1 MVSVNE
7 FGGSRIAISSGTQDP
22 ITVFGQSASYYDN
35 STERISILDTGL
47 VGIGTAT
54 PTSNLTVGGNINATN
69 DICVAGVNCIKNLS
83 KTLYNYTTA
92 SGWNDIGTDVI
103 LVTSTDQV
111 GIGVAL
117 PTSALNVSGSVGIAG
132 NLNISNTLNVFG
144 GANITGG
151 LNVTNGLNVLTGNV
165 GIGIGKNP
173 TNTFV
178 NIYHPKDITNFGAGT
193 ITAVNISLITSGGG
207 IPLPNL
213 RGLVVEVYSSD
224 NDVNNFAGIYSASS
238 GLSGGGTGSGY
249 GIYSVSSAGDL
260 ESYGIYASGRNVAV
274 GGENYGVY
282 GTAIGV
288 SATNWAGYFAGNL
301 TVTGSNIVLG
311 GDPGSVLTIG
321 TTTSNGV
328 VEIEDAGVCIGTAGC
343 TAPTTQGR
351 LLVAGNIIAGTTT
364 NSYAYNRFGTGAGPS
379 SGQVADANDVYISD
393 DLEVDGDAY
402 ISGTGGTAG
411 AYWTVADIAENLH
424 TIESRNNKDI
434 CKGNVGCLKNNTKD
448 NLDYGDLVCIDQSVN
463 RSIKK
468 CDKSNSKL
476 AVGFISETFVLNVGS
491 AEGYPIALSGLVVG
505 KAYDFC
511 DKKDCKI
518 AVFVAVS

>member
-249 GIYSVSSAGDL
+249 AIYANNTANPDYGYGIYSVSSAGDL

-351 LLVAGNIIAGTTT
+351 LLV
-364 NSYAYNRFGTGAGPS
+364 
-379 SGQVADANDVYISD
+379 
-393 DLEVDGDAY
+393 E
-402 ISGTGGTAG
+402 
-411 AYWTVADIAENLH
+411 
-424 TIESRNNKDI
+424 RNNKDI